1 MGEQKQ
7 LTLLKAKMVRKAAQE
22 QAKDWWLA
30 PPPAIPFEQRQPQPE
45 PQRTSVSPWMGKSF
59 LAGEQVYEARG
70 P

>member
-1 MGEQKQ
+1 MGKQKQ
-7 LTLLKAKMVRKAAQE
+7 LTLLKAKMVRNAAQE

-30 PPPAIPFEQRQPQPE
+30 PLPLSRDSHSQSHSGLP
-45 PQRTSVSPWMGKSF
+45 VSPWMGKSF